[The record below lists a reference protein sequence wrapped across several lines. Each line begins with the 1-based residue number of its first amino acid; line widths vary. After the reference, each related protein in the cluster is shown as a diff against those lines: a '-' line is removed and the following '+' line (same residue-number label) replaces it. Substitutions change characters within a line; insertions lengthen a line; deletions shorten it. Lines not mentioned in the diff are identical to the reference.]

1 MAEARG
7 LAGKGLRG
15 QIGKEL
21 VFKKY
26 GKKTIVTRYP
36 DMSKV
41 KPSTLQKKG
50 RKRFAEAVAYARTI
64 LHTPRLKAAYQKKVR
79 KGQDVYHYALQEFLK
94 KGA

>member
-1 MAEARG
+1 MAEARS
-7 LAGKGLRG
+7 LPGKGLRG

-36 DMSKV
+36 DMSMV
-41 KPSTLQKKG
+41 KPSALQNKE
-50 RKRFAEAVAYARTI
+50 RKRFAEAVVYARSV
-64 LHTPRLKAAYQKKVR
+64 LQNPKLKAAYQKKVR
-79 KGQDVYHYALQEFLK
+79 NGQNVYHYALQEFLK